1 MFDKLHSLQS
11 AGAAMGSHGNHGE
24 LCHEEDLLKEN
35 LYLNERVSVTNGWL
49 VPEWEGL
56 AMNELVSEWEGLV
69 QWMS

>member
-49 VPEWEGL
+49 VPE
-56 AMNELVSEWEGLV
+56 
-69 QWMS
+69 